1 MELTVYQVDAF
12 HHQPLRG
19 NPAAVI
25 PLDNWLPDEL
35 MQAIAAEHNLSETVF
50 FVRKAADEYEI
61 RWFTPEVE
69 VDLCGHATLASGH
82 VLLNILKPE
91 LNQVIFHSQSGPL
104 VVSRSGDKLSLDF
117 PSRPPQADV
126 SADLLIKLEDALG
139 IKPQAIL
146 RSRDLVVVLE
156 NVAQVEN
163 LKPDFTKLAVLPEF
177 GFSVTAAGEG
187 DIDFVNRFF
196 APRQGINE
204 DPVTGSSYCSLIPYW
219 AERLKKKALRA
230 RQVSKRSGDVWLED
244 KGERVSIAGYCSLYM
259 QGQIY
264 LP

>member
-1 MELTVYQVDAF
+1 MELNVYQVDAF
-12 HHQPLRG
+12 HRQTLRG

-25 PLDNWLPDEL
+25 PLDNWLADDL

-50 FVRKAADEYEI
+50 FVPQADGEYAI

-91 LNQVIFHSQSGPL
+91 LNQVIFNSQSGAL
-104 VVSRSGDKLSLDF
+104 VVNRNGDKLSLDF
-117 PSRPPQADV
+117 PSRPPKTDD
-126 SADLLIKLEDALG
+126 SADLLIKLEEALN
-139 IKPQAIL
+139 IKPLAIL

-156 NVAQVEN
+156 NAEQVSN
-163 LKPDFTKLAVLPEF
+163 LKPDFTKLAALPEF
-177 GFSVTAAGEG
+177 GFSVTAPGEA

-219 AERLKKKALRA
+219 AQRLNKKSLRA

-244 KGERVSIAGYCSLYM
+244 KGERVTIAGYCSLYM